1 MKRFILTFFLLLLSL
16 NYLYSQDDQELSLYN
31 QFNGN
36 YDYTA
41 IGNTMNTA
49 ENETSSV
56 CEIQTQ
62 NSANLNLSANQN
74 ITAAYLYWAGSGE
87 GDLSVN
93 LNDQEIEAERTF
105 LYYLSITKSYFAAFA
120 DVTDLVTANGN
131 GEYTLSEFDLTE
143 VITTGYCAGG
153 INFGGWTIIVVYE
166 DNSLPLNQVN
176 IYDGFELVHSG
187 NTSVTIDL
195 ENLNVIDNEG
205 AKIGFLAWE
214 GDSSLNVDETLT
226 INGNVL
232 SNSINPPNNAFN
244 GTNTFTNSTDFYNM
258 DLDVYDIEDYISP
271 GDNSAQIILNSGDG
285 EQTSDIV
292 AINNIVTV
300 LNSQLPNPSPEI
312 DDVLVECNSREIEV
326 DYTIYNTNATDFLPA
341 NTLISFFAN
350 NQLIGQTN
358 TQNDIPI
365 DGSENGQITLQIPA
379 NIPDNFNLNMSVN
392 IDGNG
397 DPIITEINPSN
408 NFDDLQVQLLDIYIE
423 NPPEDIEQCDDLTN
437 DGVAF
442 FDLTVNENLAIGN
455 QTNVEVSFHHSQT
468 DAENNIDPI
477 DDPSNYENQNVPEGI
492 YLRLTSTIDSDCYI
506 IESFILDI
514 FFTPV
519 AEQPED
525 LEVCNENPE
534 GKNATFNL
542 TENNPIIIDNQPNSS
557 VRFYTSEIDAENNKN
572 SIVNPTDFQNTTS
585 PQRIYVRLFNANHPE
600 CFTTTSFLIDVKD
613 VNVSSI
619 DGFLNCDEGFD
630 QAFSDLTEIEQQ
642 LNLSASE
649 EIIGFY
655 TSLEYAFTNT
665 NAITN
670 SSNYKNQQNPQKIYI
685 RVDDLSS
692 DDCYRVISFNLSIE
706 NCPPFIPEAFSPNN
720 DGVNDTFEISG
731 LYDIFE
737 NFNLKIYSRYGNL
750 IYEANNTIPAWD
762 GTSNRG
768 VWNQGKELPT
778 GTYYY
783 ILNLNDPNFKVY
795 KSWVYLHR

>member
-1 MKRFILTFFLLLLSL
+1 MKKILLLISFFCFFH
-16 NYLYSQDDQELSLYN
+16 NFGQDLSLYD
-31 QFNGN
+31 QFNGR

-41 IGNTMNTA
+41 IGNTLNPSENGAFANCVINTQ
-49 ENETSSV
+49 SD
-56 CEIQTQ
+56 
-62 NSANLNLSANQN
+62 ANLTLSASQ
-74 ITAAYLYWAGSGE
+74 TVEAAYLYWAGTGT
-87 GDLSVN
+87 GDFQVN
-93 LNDQEIEAERTF
+93 LNNQPLSADRTF
-105 LYYLSITKSYFAAFA
+105 NFTLDSTRDFFAAFK
-120 DVTDLVTANGN
+120 DITNIVTTTGNGN
-131 GEYTLSEFDLTE
+131 YTLSDLDLTN
-143 VITTGYCAGG
+143 VINTSNYCQTGTT
-153 INFGGWTIIVVYE
+153 FGGWAIIIIYE
-166 DNSLPLNQVN
+166 DTSLPLNQVN
-176 IYDGFELVHSG
+176 VYDGLQSVSIL
-187 NTSVTIDL
+187 NTSITINL
-195 ENLNVIDNEG
+195 NNLNVIDNQG

-214 GDSSLNVDETLT
+214 GDQGISNNESLR
-226 INGNVL
+226 INGNIL
-232 SNSINPPNNAFN
+232 SNPPLNPADNAFN
-244 GTNTFTNSTDFYNM
+244 GTNSFTNSNDLYNM
-258 DLDVYDIEDYISP
+258 DLDVYDIENNINI
-271 GDNSAQIILNSGDG
+271 GDTSAQILLTSGDG
-285 EQTSDIV
+285 ISSSDLV
-292 AINNIVTV
+292 MVNNVVTV
-300 LNSQLPNPSPEI
+300 LNTELPEPSPEI
-312 DDVLVECNSREIEV
+312 DDVLVECQSREIEV

-350 NQLIGQTN
+350 NQLLGQTN

-365 DGSENGQITLQIPA
+365 DGSESGQITLQIPA

-397 DPIITEINPSN
+397 DPIITEIDPSN

-423 NPPEDIEQCDDLTN
+423 NPPEDLEQCDDLTN

-442 FDLTVNENLAIGN
+442 FDLTINQHLAIGN